1 MEIVTSLVEWITS
14 SYAVLIG
21 FAVIGILYLIDLYA
35 NTQSEACEPIYD
47 YSLCNGE
54 LMYNKLQNQYKL
66 WNLIGPH
73 IWDKLYRDANGRR
86 QSPINVNTY
95 AAINVPIETCRQLFF
110 GPSYHFPPS
119 TMTLFNNGHN
129 SKRSDLILSR
139 RRIFF

>member
-54 LMYNKLQNQYKL
+54 LMYNKL
-66 WNLIGPH
+66 
-73 IWDKLYRDANGRR
+73 
-86 QSPINVNTY
+86 
-95 AAINVPIETCRQLFF
+95 
-110 GPSYHFPPS
+110 
-119 TMTLFNNGHN
+119 
-129 SKRSDLILSR
+129 
-139 RRIFF
+139 